1 MNYFEM
7 NRESWNQRAE
17 VHFDSSFYDVE
28 GFLAGKT
35 SLREIELTELTEVNG
50 LKLLQ
55 LQCHF
60 GLDTLSWA
68 RLGAECTGVDIS
80 PVAIAKAQ
88 QLNQQTQLDAKFIC
102 TDVYSYQRG
111 DAGPFDIVFTS
122 YGTICWLPDLD
133 RWAQIVSSNLAMG
146 GTFYMAEFHPIY
158 DLLEGYSYFEKDE
171 PDVEEE
177 ETYTENGGDLKTPMA
192 VWTHPMG
199 RVVNALVKSGIEIQR
214 VNEYSFSPY
223 SCFEGMTEREP
234 GRYYITH
241 KGQDVPLVYTITG
254 KKRNQVILA

>member
-50 LKLLQ
+50 LKLLH

-111 DAGPFDIVFTS
+111 DAGPFDIVNDHPKVVRGVVRGEAAHHARHDLEWGLHLGAVVVEAEKLIGEENRAQDLSNIAVLT
-122 YGTICWLPDLD
+122 LPDVDALQEQIRLLILD
-133 RWAQIVSSNLAMG
+133 ARDKIVLVRIECSENSRWTTV
-146 GTFYMAEFHPIY
+146 
-158 DLLEGYSYFEKDE
+158 
-171 PDVEEE
+171 
-177 ETYTENGGDLKTPMA
+177 
-192 VWTHPMG
+192 
-199 RVVNALVKSGIEIQR
+199 R
-214 VNEYSFSPY
+214 
-223 SCFEGMTEREP
+223 
-234 GRYYITH
+234 
-241 KGQDVPLVYTITG
+241 
-254 KKRNQVILA
+254 